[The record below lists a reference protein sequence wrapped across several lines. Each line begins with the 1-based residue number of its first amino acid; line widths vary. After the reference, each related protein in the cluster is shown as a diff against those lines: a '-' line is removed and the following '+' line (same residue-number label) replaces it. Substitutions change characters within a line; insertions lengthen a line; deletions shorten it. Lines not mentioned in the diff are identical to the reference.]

1 MVTPVALLF
10 DRQNIIVKI
19 SRGCK
24 EMAKTINAIYE
35 NGVFKPLEPISL
47 KEHEM
52 VVSAFINRN
61 GYPAQVNCEG
71 EELRGKFEFININNY

>member
-1 MVTPVALLF
+1 
-10 DRQNIIVKI
+10 
-19 SRGCK
+19 
-24 EMAKTINAIYE
+24 MAKTINAIYE
-35 NGVFKPLEPISL
+35 NGDFKPLEPISL

-71 EELRGKFEFININNY
+71 EELRGKFEFININNYELSVDITDEDWKVVYNSR